1 MIKYIKLAIV
11 SILLL
16 GCTSKQEIELFH
28 QLDENRTKGEDK
40 VVSINYINS
49 SYQEYFFKPKDRILV
64 TVFGYPDLQMPS
76 SGVLI
81 DSRGYAPI
89 PLIGRV
95 KVAGLSEERAAKKIE
110 RLFKK
115 YRNDI
120 VVNVENPNKEIYV
133 IGEVNRPGPIK
144 LMSGRKALLPAIASA
159 GGFRDTANKDVVYV
173 VKKYGDEVR
182 LKRVSLTG
190 KNSLSNSFIYLTN
203 GDIVYVAPNTIKM
216 INMGPIQTLKVIEG
230 AMSPIGTINS
240 F

>member
-1 MIKYIKLAIV
+1 VIKYINLFIMSAV
-11 SILLL
+11 LV
-16 GCTSKQEIELFH
+16 GCASKQEVELFH
-28 QLDENRTKGEDK
+28 ELDQNRTKGKDK
-40 VVSINYINS
+40 EVQVEYVDSAYR
-49 SYQEYFFKPKDRILV
+49 EYFFKPRDRILV

-110 RLFKK
+110 RIFKK

-144 LMSGRKALLPAIASA
+144 LTSARKALLPAIANA

-182 LKRVSLTG
+182 LKRISLTG
-190 KNSLSNSFIYLTN
+190 KKSLKNSFIYLTN

-216 INMGPIQTLKVIEG
+216 INMGPMQTLKIIEG
-230 AMSPIGTINS
+230 AMTPVDTFIQ
-240 F
+240 